1 MEVFI
6 LSGIFFGI
14 PTIGG
19 IYYGID
25 KLAEYCTKEDYQK
38 FKSYMKRNPNVEK
51 NIIQI
56 VKYTLKRN
64 IPINMEAFYGTL
76 WILFNK
82 PEKTRRLKGS
92 NCEFSIAY
100 MIKKYLKDL
109 SDENKNNLLEK
120 MVQYHEL
127 GALLKKEKDGIRIIS
142 LLIVLL
148 NLSPTFLHGD
158 KETFYIKLP
167 TKDNLIGPYDIKYI

>member
-1 MEVFI
+1 MEFAI
-6 LSGIFFGI
+6 LFAI

-25 KLAEYCTKEDYQK
+25 KLAENCMKEDHQK
-38 FKSYMKRNPNVEK
+38 FKSY
-51 NIIQI
+51 
-56 VKYTLKRN
+56 LKRN
-64 IPINMEAFYGTL
+64 QNVDKNIKKLTYEYTSNQKNRINMDAFYGAL

-100 MIKKYLKDL
+100 MIKKYLKYP
-109 SDENKNNLLEK
+109 SKKNKNNLLEK
-120 MVQYHEL
+120 MVQYDKL

-148 NLSPTFLHGD
+148 NLSPTFLPED
-158 KETFYIKLP
+158 KKTFYIKLP
-167 TKDNLIGPYDIKYI
+167 TKDNLIGPYDKIYI